1 MWLYLEN
8 DPDFFNDTEEHRRV
22 VMEMQEVSS
31 SNIKKVGYDED
42 TQTMGVI
49 FHNGYFY
56 HFSDVPKEV
65 YEELISAP
73 SIGQQFNATI
83 RNQYEYQ
90 NIGMVNE

>member
-1 MWLYLEN
+1 
-8 DPDFFNDTEEHRRV
+8 
-22 VMEMQEVSS
+22 MEMQEVSS

-65 YEELISAP
+65 YEELISDP